1 MVGFHSSDGAGD
13 SAERAAVNEG
23 VSLMD
28 KLIASLTD
36 VPTPAGATT
45 RETRAKV
52 GRELP
57 VLRHN

>member
-1 MVGFHSSDGAGD
+1 MIQEIPLRED
-13 SAERAAVNEG
+13 ERAAVGEG

-36 VPTPAGATT
+36 VPTPAGATP
-45 RETRAKV
+45 REIRANV

-57 VLRHN
+57 VLHHN